1 MVGQASKNDRNTKES
16 NTMKAKILILSLM
29 SALIIPASSYA
40 QDNGNGSQCRQ
51 DGKQGPGKKGKQRMM
66 HLKKIDTNQD
76 QQISLEEAEA
86 GNAEK
91 LVEHF
96 QTIDTNGD
104 GVLTKDE
111 LKAHGQTI
119 REQRKQEREAQGQ

>member
-1 MVGQASKNDRNTKES
+1 MPKTMAMAHNAAKTASK
-16 NTMKAKILILSLM
+16 
-29 SALIIPASSYA
+29 ALA
-40 QDNGNGSQCRQ
+40 
-51 DGKQGPGKKGKQRMM
+51 KKGKQRMM